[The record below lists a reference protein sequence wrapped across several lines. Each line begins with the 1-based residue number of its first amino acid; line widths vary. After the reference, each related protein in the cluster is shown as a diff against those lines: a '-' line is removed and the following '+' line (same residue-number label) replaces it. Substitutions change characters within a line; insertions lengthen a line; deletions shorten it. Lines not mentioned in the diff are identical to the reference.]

1 MLGHLLGRHLLG
13 VARRVAIKHHD
24 AVADRGRVDT
34 RLPLEFLE
42 YIPQQ
47 VLVVL
52 HLGPPPHRS
61 VRSTHAGYQPLLLAL
76 RQWAASRMGR
86 DSSGTRPTRR
96 SDRTNY
102 FLSWT
107 SKSRDFFSGF
117 LGAGM
122 VTSRTPLWNSAVAF
136 AGSAPSGSGMV
147 R

>member
-61 VRSTHAGYQPLLLAL
+61 VRSTHAGYSPCSWPFDNGLPPGWVATHPGHAQLVDPTGRTTSCPGPPRAGISS
-76 RQWAASRMGR
+76 RASWAQA
-86 DSSGTRPTRR
+86 
-96 SDRTNY
+96 
-102 FLSWT
+102 W
-107 SKSRDFFSGF
+107 
-117 LGAGM
+117 
-122 VTSRTPLWNSAVAF
+122 
-136 AGSAPSGSGMV
+136 
-147 R
+147 